1 MLALPRVTPTVP
13 GNLNLKSALSLA
25 VRENPILLEATV
37 VPTPR
42 SLFARGWGRVDVS
55 EAIPDTFCGPSL
67 LRAAFLCPP
76 YRAFFGP

>member
-1 MLALPRVTPTVP
+1 
-13 GNLNLKSALSLA
+13 
-25 VRENPILLEATV
+25 
-37 VPTPR
+37 
-42 SLFARGWGRVDVS
+42 VDVS